1 MAVPFDTHETITRL
15 TQAGFPPGQAEALSD
30 TLKQA
35 LDGSQSHLATKAD
48 LDATRAELK
57 ADIAAVRTEMEKVR
71 TEIQTAKNS
80 ILMWTIGVLGSMYVI
95 GMVLLY
101 NLLARPL
108 KP

>member
-1 MAVPFDTHETITRL
+1 MAVPFDTHETIPRL
-15 TQAGFPPGQAEALSD
+15 QQAGFPPGQAEALSD

-35 LDGSQSHLATKAD
+35 LNGSQSHLATKAD
-48 LDATRAELK
+48 LDATK
-57 ADIAAVRTEMEKVR
+57 ADLRTEIEKVR